1 MVYPPVAEPER
12 KNRLSPPLMYVFR
25 STDKVAARTADP
37 AQSARAY
44 SPASS
49 GRGGTAVRPQRVA
62 IAERALQSEVA
73 DDMASLLSHVSFD
86 SSINLTEFSY
96 VQKSILNFGFP
107 DIASRSIDELERADL
122 DGEIGEILK
131 IYEPRLIAS
140 TLRVARDASVDKSR
154 LQIRYLVRSDLACR
168 PLNIPVEFVADVD
181 VTTGKIQLAGAKG

>member
-1 MVYPPVAEPER
+1 MVYAPVADPER
-12 KNRLSPPLMYVFR
+12 KSRLSPPLMYVFR
-25 STDKVAARTADP
+25 STDKVSARTAEL
-37 AQSARAY
+37 AHSARSY
-44 SPASS
+44 SPAPSD
-49 GRGGTAVRPQRVA
+49 RGATAVKPQRVA

-73 DDMASLLSHVSFD
+73 DDMASLLSHVSLD
-86 SSINLTEFSY
+86 SSVDLTDFAF

-107 DIASRSIDELERADL
+107 DIANRSIDELERADL
-122 DGEIGEILK
+122 DGEICEILK